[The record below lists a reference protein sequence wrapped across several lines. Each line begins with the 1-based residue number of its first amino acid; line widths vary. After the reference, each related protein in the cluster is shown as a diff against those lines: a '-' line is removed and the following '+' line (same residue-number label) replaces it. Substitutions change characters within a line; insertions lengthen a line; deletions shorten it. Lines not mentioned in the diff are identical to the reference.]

1 MSSVSEAAI
10 VLYQQGV
17 EASEEEKAL
26 ANELNL
32 KLLANS
38 EGFAN
43 NEELAS
49 AADCYLQIKPCGLCL
64 IVKDGNSFT
73 STHVDF
79 ADAKLNYRVQDKG
92 KTQNI
97 AKAVGLKGSVL
108 PSVLDATAGLGKDAY
123 LLASMGCELAMLERS
138 PIVYK
143 LLVDGIERAA
153 KESQTIR
160 QRIAR
165 MHLRNDDFL
174 QSEGVMDKYDVV
186 YLDPM
191 FPVRSKSAKVKKEMF
206 ALQKLLGSD
215 DESLD
220 WLGKART
227 LAKKR
232 IVVKRAKLSSFLGGE
247 KPDINFKVSS
257 SRYDVYLVT

>member
-92 KTQNI
+92 KTTQRPGGF
-97 AKAVGLKGSVL
+97 VQ
-108 PSVLDATAGLGKDAY
+108 Y
-123 LLASMGCELAMLERS
+123 LLGLFSHPKKAFD
-138 PIVYK
+138 IV
-143 LLVDGIERAA
+143 
-153 KESQTIR
+153 
-160 QRIAR
+160 
-165 MHLRNDDFL
+165 
-174 QSEGVMDKYDVV
+174 
-186 YLDPM
+186 
-191 FPVRSKSAKVKKEMF
+191 
-206 ALQKLLGSD
+206 
-215 DESLD
+215 
-220 WLGKART
+220 
-227 LAKKR
+227 
-232 IVVKRAKLSSFLGGE
+232 
-247 KPDINFKVSS
+247 
-257 SRYDVYLVT
+257 

>member
-1 MSSVSEAAI
+1 
-10 VLYQQGV
+10 
-17 EASEEEKAL
+17 
-26 ANELNL
+26 
-32 KLLANS
+32 
-38 EGFAN
+38 
-43 NEELAS
+43 
-49 AADCYLQIKPCGLCL
+49 
-64 IVKDGNSFT
+64 
-73 STHVDF
+73 
-79 ADAKLNYRVQDKG
+79 
-92 KTQNI
+92 
-97 AKAVGLKGSVL
+97 VGLKGSVL

-247 KPDINFKVSS
+247 KPDIQFKGSS